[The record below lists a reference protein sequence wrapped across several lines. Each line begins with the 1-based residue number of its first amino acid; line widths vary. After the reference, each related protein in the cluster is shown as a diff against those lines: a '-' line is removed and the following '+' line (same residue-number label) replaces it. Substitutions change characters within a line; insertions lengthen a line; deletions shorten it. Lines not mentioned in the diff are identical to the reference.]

1 MGRRITRAAGLA
13 VGVLVASL
21 LAPLGPARAAVSQ
34 NGPWIVTAFTGV
46 YQVNRQAP
54 EPPVKLFDY
63 GRDPVAS
70 PDGRY
75 VAYVVNQYPF
85 PYPYPNLHL
94 YDRRTGG
101 SRQLTA
107 NTDVREGFHWP
118 TFSPDGRRVAVV
130 YDDKLWLVDVDTGA
144 MTLKLD
150 AGTPI
155 SQPNWSPDGR
165 SIAYTTSTG
174 GQSSISFVRVGSG
187 RVQRVLT
194 ATRPGEWLS
203 DPVWTPDSGRLLFV
217 TARWA
222 PPPTETILLD
232 IGEVE
237 PDGSDLRRLTRT
249 SNYYLSPT
257 FSPDGAKVAALAIP
271 PENTVPDGGN
281 ILVFPADFSRSWW
294 IPGDEYDD
302 SNRVTWAPPV
312 A

>member
-1 MGRRITRAAGLA
+1 MRRTTRGAAFA
-13 VGVLVASL
+13 AGVLVASL
-21 LAPLGPARAAVSQ
+21 LGPVGPARAATVE

-94 YDRRTGG
+94 YDRRTGE

-118 TFSPDGRRVAVV
+118 TFSPDGRRIAVT
-130 YDDKLWLVDVDTGA
+130 YDDRLWLVNVTTGA
-144 MTLKLD
+144 MTLMLD

-155 SQPNWSPDGR
+155 SQPHWSPDGR
-165 SIAYTTSTG
+165 SIAYTTSTA

-203 DPVWTPDSGRLLFV
+203 APVWTPDSGRLLFV

-222 PPPTETILLD
+222 PPSTERILLD

-257 FSPDGAKVAALAIP
+257 FSPDGTKAAVLAIP
-271 PENTVPDGGN
+271 PENEVPDGGN

-302 SNRVTWAPPV
+302 SNRLTWAPPV